1 MNEKDRKEIQAY
13 DDYIQRQQDLCDS
26 YAKKGIMYGSASH
39 TDMVLCVDEV
49 ERRIDNGE
57 SFENFIPEM
66 IKIGY
71 EIDIFMGDL
80 N

>member
-13 DDYIQRQQDLCDS
+13 DDMIQGVIDQEEK
-26 YAKKGIMYGSASH
+26 YAKQGIIYGSACY
-39 TDMVLCVDEV
+39 TDMILCIDEA
-49 ERRIDNGE
+49 ERRMDAGE

-71 EIDIFMGDL
+71 EIDIFVGDL